1 MDKDRS
7 TDSESFLG
15 RWSRRKL
22 EARATPA
29 DPAEARPVAA
39 RSDEA
44 TPQRPASDVPPP
56 ELPRIE
62 DLTIDSDFRGFFHP
76 TVDEDLRR
84 GALRKLFSDP
94 HFNVMDG
101 LDTYIDD
108 YSKTEPI
115 PPAMLAGLR
124 QAQKIIQWA
133 ENREDEPE
141 EGAAEAA
148 SAEPVAESEVDWRER
163 ALADAA
169 PQVAEQQPEMD
180 WRERAVAAAAAE
192 QQRQTTGAGSGTKTP
207 E

>member
-1 MDKDRS
+1 MDRDRR

-15 RWSRRKL
+15 RWSRRKI
-22 EARATPA
+22 EARTTPA
-29 DPAEARPVAA
+29 PPAETPP
-39 RSDEA
+39 A
-44 TPQRPASDVPPP
+44 TAGSENAPLQRAKADDAPP

-62 DLTIDSDFRGFFHP
+62 DLTMDSDYRGFFHP
-76 TVDEDLRR
+76 KVDEDLRR

-108 YSKTEPI
+108 YSQSEPI

-133 ENREDEPE
+133 ENREDEPGPEEEVAEAPPEEELDWRERPAAIAAPEIPE
-141 EGAAEAA
+141 EGVEI
-148 SAEPVAESEVDWRER
+148 DWRER
-163 ALADAA
+163 ALAPSGGQSPD
-169 PQVAEQQPEMD
+169 
-180 WRERAVAAAAAE
+180 
-192 QQRQTTGAGSGTKTP
+192 TTGTNAVSKTANS

>member
-7 TDSESFLG
+7 TGSESFLG

-22 EARATPA
+22 EARATPTGPA
-29 DPAEARPVAA
+29 DAQPAVA
-39 RSDEA
+39 RSDDA
-44 TPQRPASDVPPP
+44 TPQRTPSDAPPP

-94 HFNVMDG
+94 QFNVMDG

-115 PPAMLAGLR
+115 PAAMLAGLR
-124 QAQKIIQWA
+124 QAQKIMQWA

-141 EGAAEAA
+141 EAAA
-148 SAEPVAESEVDWRER
+148 AEPVPEPELDWRER

-169 PQVAEQQPEMD
+169 QPIAEQQPEVD
-180 WRERAVAAAAAE
+180 WRERAAAAGAAPA
-192 QQRQTTGAGSGTKTP
+192 QQRQPGADPVTKTS

>member
-1 MDKDRS
+1 MMDEDRS

-22 EARATPA
+22 QARATPA
-29 DPAEARPVAA
+29 APAEARAVAA

-44 TPQRPASDVPPP
+44 TPQRPPSDVPPP

-141 EGAAEAA
+141 EDAAEGPA
-148 SAEPVAESEVDWRER
+148 AEPVAEPELDWRER

-169 PQVAEQQPEMD
+169 PQIAEQQPEID
-180 WRERAVAAAAAE
+180 WRERAVPAAE
-192 QQRQTTGAGSGTKTP
+192 QQRQTTGAASGTKTR